1 MAIDVNELLLR
12 ICAIEVEALNA
23 LPTPI
28 PSNAVP
34 RRFWQQERLRYWRNW
49 VSSVRL
55 DIGVGDDGQEVDT
68 YVYAVDANLIFAHV
82 SEGYNG
88 EVDED
93 ILRIIPQVIQ
103 YFDEREVLQS
113 NSFPEGMAFLRYA
126 YFQSGQGYAYLGKS
140 AAGGD
145 LVGPTFQFICVFDKP
160 IAQAY

>member
-34 RRFWQQERLRYWRNW
+34 MWAWQQEKLPYWRNR
-49 VSSVRL
+49 VGNFRL
-55 DIGVGDDGQEVDT
+55 DIGAGDDGQEVDT
-68 YVYAVDANLIFAHV
+68 YVYTVESALVYAHI
-82 SEGYNG
+82 SQGYNG

-103 YFDEREVLQS
+103 YFDSREVLQCR
-113 NSFPEGMAFLRYA
+113 SFPEGMAFLRYA
-126 YFQSGQGYAYLGKS
+126 FFQAGQGYVPLGKS

-145 LVGPTFQFICVFDKP
+145 LVGPTFTWTCVFDKF
-160 IAQAY
+160 IFQAY